1 MSALSIVNMHINTG
15 GGHDRP
21 VYAES
26 RMTAM
31 DSKSAPAVEA
41 GTSKI
46 TVTVSGSVQF
56 F

>member
-1 MSALSIVNMHINTG
+1 MHINTG
-15 GGHDRP
+15 GGIIDRSMLK
-21 VYAES
+21 VG
-26 RMTAM
+26 MMAM